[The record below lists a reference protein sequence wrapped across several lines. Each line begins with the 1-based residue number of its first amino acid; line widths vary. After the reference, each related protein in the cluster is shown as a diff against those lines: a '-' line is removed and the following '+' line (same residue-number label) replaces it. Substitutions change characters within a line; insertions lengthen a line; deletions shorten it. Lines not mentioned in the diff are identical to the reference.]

1 MNLSTTDSNT
11 RFNET
16 SNNQIGAILLSAGTI
31 TGDEVCNMQEE
42 KLGKIQDLVL
52 DIGEGK
58 VRYAVLASGGFLG
71 MGDRLFAIPWSVLK
85 LDKENRRF
93 KLDINAERLKDAP
106 GFDKDNWPDMTDST
120 WHSSIESYYV
130 R

>member
-16 SNNQIGAILLSAGTI
+16 SNNQIGAVLLSAGTI

-71 MGDRLFAIPWSVLK
+71 MGDRLFAIPWSALK